1 MFAHRRFRVCLLSLF
16 CLLVVSGVPR
26 ASGDSVLP
34 ENRVP
39 GSIESTAR
47 RLANNLT
54 HDGYQL
60 ARGYFKLYTKDDC
73 AASYAAVGHASAT
86 IPLRPT

>member
-16 CLLVVSGVPR
+16 CLLVVSGVPH